1 MCSSRKVLT
10 YAKNNKGV
18 NIINGMMLDIETAV
32 ERMINYCGEDK
43 IIMYLPLLP
52 PEYREVVKK
61 QLKKRR
67 WYSKNIF

>member
-18 NIINGMMLDIETAV
+18 NIINGMMLDIETVV

-43 IIMYLPLLP
+43 IRMFLPSLP

-67 WYSKNIF
+67 